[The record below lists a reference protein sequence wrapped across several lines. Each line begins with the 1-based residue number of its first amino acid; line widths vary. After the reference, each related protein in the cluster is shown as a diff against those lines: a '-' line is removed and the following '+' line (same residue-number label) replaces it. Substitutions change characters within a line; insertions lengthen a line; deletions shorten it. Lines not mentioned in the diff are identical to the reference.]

1 MLFSATNLFA
11 LFPLLLLIVVM
22 VQWVCFDWG
31 DTLADMRGTYEEVE
45 KDQGVFKALEQFGI
59 KPTQEE
65 FSKAYVELAR
75 EFSVSYRGNVKRW
88 QKGFFFQ
95 RICECLNFPVTEE
108 ESSRMSDYY
117 HDHFISKLK
126 LLSGAKEVIE
136 FVAKKKIHLALIS
149 NANGERIR
157 KQLEFFGMDT
167 YFSIVLIS
175 DELGFDKSSVEPF
188 KRFLEQAKIVYPATV
203 ASECIMVG
211 DRKDEDTYAKNTG
224 MKTII
229 VKRTH
234 RSPSS
239 HDIEPDYEVA
249 DLFELKKLLENLL

>member
-1 MLFSATNLFA
+1 
-11 LFPLLLLIVVM
+11 M

-31 DTLADMRGTYEEVE
+31 DTLADMRGAYEEVE
-45 KDQGVFKALEQFGI
+45 KDQWVLKTLEQFGI
-59 KPTQEE
+59 KPSQEE
-65 FSKAYVELAR
+65 FSKAYVEVSK
-75 EFSVSYRGNVKRW
+75 EFSLSYRGNVKRW

-95 RICECLNFPVTEE
+95 KLCERLNFPVTEE

-126 LLSGAKEVIE
+126 LLPGAKEVVE
-136 FVAKKKIHLALIS
+136 FVAEKKVKLALIS

-157 KQLEFFGMDT
+157 QQLEFIGFHAH
-167 YFSIVLIS
+167 FSIVLIS

-188 KRFLEQAKIVYPATV
+188 HKFLEQAKIIYPETV

-211 DRKDEDTYAKNTG
+211 DRKDEDSYAKKAG

-229 VKRTH
+229 VKRPH
-234 RSPSS
+234 RTPSS
-239 HDIEPDYEVA
+239 HDIEPEHEVT
-249 DLFELKKLLENLL
+249 DLHELKTLLEKML